1 MIDEEKIKAMYE
13 KSIAR
18 YVDLE
23 QAHAY
28 SREYREQVFAQVL
41 QLAEIL
47 QIRPLDCFD
56 KVQGALIRTNAGDL

>member
-1 MIDEEKIKAMYE
+1 MLNEEKIKAIYE

-28 SREYREQVFAQVL
+28 SRVYREQVYAHVL

-47 QIRPLDCFD
+47 EVSPRECRD
-56 KVQGALIRTNAGDL
+56 KVRGALYHTNAGDL